1 MVLYKIVATWKV
13 FMTFSEL
20 RLIQED
26 KCMIKVINEAEFSE
40 VLEKDVAFVDF
51 FTTWCGPCK
60 MLGPVL
66 ENISDNVDGASF
78 FKIDVDDAEEIA
90 AKYGIMSIPAVFAFK
105 KGEVVAKNVGYNGP
119 EALEKFVKDNL

>member
-90 AKYGIMSIPAVFAFK
+90 AKYGIMSIPTVFAFK

>member
-1 MVLYKIVATWKV
+1 
-13 FMTFSEL
+13 
-20 RLIQED
+20 
-26 KCMIKVINEAEFSE
+26 MIKVINEAEFSE

-51 FTTWCGPCK
+51 FATWCGPCK